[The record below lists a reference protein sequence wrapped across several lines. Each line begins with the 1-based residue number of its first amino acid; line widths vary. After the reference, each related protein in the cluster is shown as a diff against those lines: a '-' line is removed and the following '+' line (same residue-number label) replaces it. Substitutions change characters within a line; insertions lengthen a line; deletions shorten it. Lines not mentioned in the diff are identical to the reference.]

1 VVEAWRLS
9 LNVHAHVAIPPGA
22 TTLAVPL
29 TALLPPAPPPG
40 RRAAPA
46 PLGKLACVVSRPDFL
61 SPEGP
66 AAAPPG
72 AGGAPDAAVTL
83 RVIPAAAASAA
94 HLRLIDEATG
104 ALLPL
109 LHAGPPREQLHRRF
123 SAVGRPAALAAPRAR
138 APRADEPAAEEW
150 GLDDPP
156 APPAP
161 PPLHEAWFR
170 LDIHRSRHGAL
181 QVCPAS
187 PPPHASSGRAK
198 RGGKSAA
205 PPRPARA
212 LRPASTPPDASRRRA
227 LGKGERLCKPPAT
240 PALTPLCRP
249 RCCCCV
255 LPPTT
260 IQKGCATRFRAVQTG
275 RAPLKPRTPRGHR
288 RALRST

>member
-1 VVEAWRLS
+1 MVEAWRIS

-94 HLRLIDEATG
+94 HLRLIDEASG

-109 LHAGPPREQLHRRF
+109 LHAGPPRHQLPRRF
-123 SAVGRPAALAAPRAR
+123 SADGRPAALAAPRAR
-138 APRADEPAAEEW
+138 APRADEPASEEW
-150 GLDDPP
+150 GLDEPP
-156 APPAP
+156 TPPAP

-181 QVCPAS
+181 QASITVDMTKDWAALCDALAAARLPRAFKYRPNPARPAVFVTARTPADYAMLCHLVAHAAWRAVFAFS
-187 PPPHASSGRAK
+187 AAVGGDADFVEIETQRRARFARGFPPPPPLPVLTGQVSS
-198 RGGKSAA
+198 
-205 PPRPARA
+205 
-212 LRPASTPPDASRRRA
+212 
-227 LGKGERLCKPPAT
+227 
-240 PALTPLCRP
+240 
-249 RCCCCV
+249 
-255 LPPTT
+255 LP
-260 IQKGCATRFRAVQTG
+260 
-275 RAPLKPRTPRGHR
+275 
-288 RALRST
+288 SY